1 MKKNTSPLQCN
12 TFYHIYNRG
21 INKEN
26 IFKEEKNYDF
36 FLEKYIKYIQP
47 VAATY
52 AYTLL
57 KNHFHFLIL
66 TRSEEEVRN
75 SYSLKKAYSTG
86 DLISKKFSHL
96 FNSYAQAIN
105 KSFKRTGGLFET
117 PFRRIAVNNDHYLTQ
132 LIYYIHFNAQKH
144 DFVNDF
150 TIYNHS
156 SYPIYLNNK
165 TTFLARSSGI
175 EWFGNKEFFIN
186 QHREW
191 AREKLLSSNVIFTDF
206 ENDIR

>member
-1 MKKNTSPLQCN
+1 MKKNTAPLQCN

-36 FLEKYIKYIQP
+36 FLKKYIKYIQP

-52 AYTLL
+52 AYSLL

-66 TRSEEEVRN
+66 TRSEEEVTN
-75 SYSLKKAYSTG
+75 SYSLKKAYTTG

-105 KSFKRTGGLFET
+105 KNYKRTGGLFES
-117 PFRRIAVNNDHYLTQ
+117 PFRRIAVNNDQYLTQ

-144 DFVNDF
+144 HFVKDF
-150 TIYNHS
+150 TIYDHS
-156 SYPIYLNNK
+156 SYHTYINNSK
-165 TTFLARSSGI
+165 TFLERSSGI
-175 EWFGNKEFFIN
+175 EWFGNKEIFIN

-191 AREKLLSSNVIFTDF
+191 SKILFSNSNDIFTDF
-206 ENDIR
+206 E